1 MAGKA
6 LDSGKAFIDG
16 VLAKLPE
23 SLRESA
29 KAAFTAPEAQ
39 DALTLIG
46 DGVLARADYSRSMD
60 EITQKE
66 TALAD
71 DYAKLT
77 QYYDA
82 RKADFD
88 IVDGLRKSGKWN
100 EKGPVGLEGAPPKPG
115 EVPPVDASKFV
126 ARDEFTE
133 IMRKEQMAAA
143 GFLALQQNLGLKHFQ
158 DFGEVLDSNEL
169 LQDQNLGKQKAD
181 GSIYG
186 LKDAYYTKF
195 KDKIT
200 ERSTKLETDRI
211 SKLVDAGIAERM
223 KGQSL
228 PIPLKNG
235 AGSPLDLL
243 EGNAEFKPDPNLAQT
258 AAEEYARLTSLR
270 SA

>member
-29 KAAFTAPEAQ
+29 KAAFTAPEATE
-39 DALTLIG
+39 ALTLIG

-60 EITQKE
+60 EVAQQE
-66 TALAD
+66 AALKAD
-71 DYAKLT
+71 YEKLT

-88 IVDGLRKSGKWN
+88 VVDSLRKAGKWN
-100 EKGPVGLEGAPPKPG
+100 EKGPVGVPDGGPPKR
-115 EVPPVDASKFV
+115 EDNPVDPSKFV
-126 ARDEFTE
+126 SRDDFDAV
-133 IMRKEQMAAA
+133 MRREQMAAA
-143 GFLALQQNLGLKHFQ
+143 GFLALQQNLGLKHLQ
-158 DFGEVLDSNEL
+158 DFGEVIDTREL
-169 LQDQNLGKQKAD
+169 LQDTNLGKPKGD
-181 GSIYG
+181 GSVYG
-186 LKDAYYTKF
+186 LQDAYNTKYGT
-195 KDKIT
+195 KIT
-200 ERSTKLETDRI
+200 ERNQKLETDRI

-243 EGNAEFKPDPNLAQT
+243 EGNAEFKPDPNLADT
-258 AAEEYARLTSLR
+258 AAAEYARLTSLR